1 MSTPPGRG
9 KRQSKEDVSELEIG
23 QAIPAEGDIETFP
36 NRRRIKL
43 KVTNAGDRAVQ
54 VGSHFHFFEANRALD
69 FDRMKAYGMKL
80 DLPSGN
86 SIRIE
91 AGQSKEVDLVE
102 IGGKYYVYGFNML
115 TNGSVLTKYNK
126 IKAEMKARL
135 EQFKGV

>member
-1 MSTPPGRG
+1 MSTPKERG
-9 KRQSKEDVSELEIG
+9 GKQPKMKEDELIVGEV
-23 QAIPAEGDIETFP
+23 IPAGGDIETFP

-43 KVTNAGDRAVQ
+43 SVRNAGDRAVQ

-91 AGQSKEVDLVE
+91 AGQTKEVDLVE

-115 TNGSVLTKYNK
+115 TNGSVLTKYNRMRAEA
-126 IKAEMKARL
+126 KAKFEL
-135 EQFKGV
+135 FKGV